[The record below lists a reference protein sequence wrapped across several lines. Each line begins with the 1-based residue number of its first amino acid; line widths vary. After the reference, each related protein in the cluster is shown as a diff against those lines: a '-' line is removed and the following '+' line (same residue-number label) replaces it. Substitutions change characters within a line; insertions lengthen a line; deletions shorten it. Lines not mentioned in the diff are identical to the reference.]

1 MPPLVVRLLMR
12 YSEQRVKVRWKS
24 ALSSNFGVS
33 SGVRQG
39 GVLSPI
45 LFTVYIDELL
55 LELEKAGVG
64 CYWRHHFVGAV
75 CYADDVALLA
85 PSHSALRL
93 ILDSCRR
100 IANSLSLFF
109 NAAKT
114 QQIFFSSCAS
124 DTIPVHRTLFFLRN
138 RCPSA
143 RLLHML
149 VIYSAMISRTPQTSE
164 LKRLKILPRKLIS
177 CCTRSPVVINSL
189 RPVYIAEFLL
199 ICLVSS

>member
-1 MPPLVVRLLMR
+1 MSPVG
-12 YSEQRVKVRWKS
+12 S
-24 ALSSNFGVS
+24 AKAH
-33 SGVRQG
+33 

-85 PSHSALRL
+85 PSPSALRL
-93 ILDSCRR
+93 ILDTCRHV
-100 IANSLSLFF
+100 ANSLSLIF

-114 QQIFFSSCAS
+114 QLICFSSCAP
-124 DTIPVHRTLFFLRN
+124 DTTRAPNFVFLGFF
-138 RCPSA
+138 CPFA
-143 RLLHML
+143 RLLHIS
-149 VIYSAMISRTPQTSE
+149 VIHSAMISWMLQTSE
-164 LKRLKILPRKLIS
+164 IKRKILLRKLTI

-189 RPVYIAEFLL
+189 RPDY
-199 ICLVSS
+199 CRVSAYLCGLC